1 VIVIPAVD
9 IRGGRC
15 VRLREGRA
23 EAETVFSDDP
33 VEMARRWVREGAER
47 LHVVDL
53 DGAFAGAP
61 RQSALIASL
70 AAAVAPVPVQVGGGL
85 RDLAAVEAVLASG
98 VRWAVLGTRAV
109 VDSVFLR
116 AVCAAHGPR
125 VIVAVDGRGQR
136 VAVKGWTET
145 LDETVNDVG
154 KRAADAGAAA
164 LLFTD
169 VSRDGTELGP
179 NVEDTAALAAAVG
192 VPVLASG
199 GVGKV
204 QHLERLARIPGV
216 GGVVVGRALYTGAV
230 ELKQALAVV
239 GSRAGL
245 Q

>member
-1 VIVIPAVD
+1 
-9 IRGGRC
+9 
-15 VRLREGRA
+15 
-23 EAETVFSDDP
+23 
-33 VEMARRWVREGAER
+33 
-47 LHVVDL
+47 
-53 DGAFAGAP
+53 
-61 RQSALIASL
+61 
-70 AAAVAPVPVQVGGGL
+70 
-85 RDLAAVEAVLASG
+85 
-98 VRWAVLGTRAV
+98 
-109 VDSVFLR
+109 VFLE
-116 AVCAAHGPR
+116 AVCAAHGAQI
-125 VIVAVDGRGQR
+125 IVAVDGRGQR

-145 LDETVNDVG
+145 LDETVSEVG

-204 QHLERLARIPGV
+204 EHLERLARIPGV

-230 ELKQALAVV
+230 ELKQALAAV
-239 GSRAGL
+239 GARAGL